1 LNHEQNL
8 VAFYGMKQELRN
20 YAVLWDMDGVLVDT
34 GDFHFIAWKQT
45 FEGLDIAFDKGDF
58 RQTFGMNNA
67 GILEWMFKRKPT
79 PEQLTQIS
87 NRKESLFRGLVKGK
101 AELLPGVLKW
111 LKQFQAW
118 EVRQAI
124 TSSAPPENI
133 EALVTELRIKN
144 IFNAIVS
151 GSDLPGKPNPD
162 IFLKAAKIIRVCPE
176 NCVVIEDAISGIDGA
191 SRAGMKC
198 IAVTTTNPASVL
210 GKADNIFEDL
220 GEMNTEDFLSLLA

>member
-1 LNHEQNL
+1 MYRSMTE
-8 VAFYGMKQELRN
+8 YRN
-20 YAVLWDMDGVLVDT
+20 YGVLWDMDGVLVDT
-34 GDFHFIAWKQT
+34 GDFHFIAWKQI
-45 FEGLDIAFDKGDF
+45 FEGLDIAFDKHDF
-58 RQTFGMNNA
+58 RKTFGMNNA

-79 PEQLTQIS
+79 PEQLTRIS

-111 LKQFQAW
+111 LKQFRAW

-133 EALVTELRIKN
+133 EALVTELRIKD
-144 IFNAIVS
+144 FFDAIVS

-162 IFLKAAKIIRVCPE
+162 IFLKAAKNIRVRPE
-176 NCVVIEDAISGIDGA
+176 NCIVIEDAIAGIDGA
-191 SRAGMKC
+191 NRAGMKC

-210 GKADNIFEDL
+210 GKADYIFNDL
-220 GEMNTEDFLSLLA
+220 GRMNKEDFFSLVA